1 MNKGKGDFRDATH
14 LKIWIYWAEFKIKI
28 SEGRGSAIDT
38 LSHLKVYL
46 VKEMKQFSCL
56 VNFISDYFQFILLF
70 IYIYCY
76 FYVITLIE
84 SFLIRQRKYGVNITL
99 N

>member
-38 LSHLKVYL
+38 LSHLKLYL

-56 VNFISDYFQFILLF
+56 VNFISDYFQFRLIFL
-70 IYIYCY
+70 

-84 SFLIRQRKYGVNITL
+84 SFLIRLRKYGVNITL

>member
-46 VKEMKQFSCL
+46 VKEMKQFSCF
-56 VNFISDYFQFILLF
+56 VNLISDYFQFRLIFL
-70 IYIYCY
+70 

-84 SFLIRQRKYGVNITL
+84 SFLIRLRKYGVNITL